1 MSSPVLFVLFIWLLL
16 FSFFFFSFAKIST
29 PQTQY
34 DTAVQDLKIF
44 CDSGAVVAQKHV
56 ELFRRDDTVVYICNY
71 RDWEVPCKSDEWELK
86 NAAMD
91 VECGAWNGAYSF
103 GESFFFFLERITK
116 Y

>member
-1 MSSPVLFVLFIWLLL
+1 M
-16 FSFFFFSFAKIST
+16 
-29 PQTQY
+29 
-34 DTAVQDLKIF
+34 QDLKIF

>member
-1 MSSPVLFVLFIWLLL
+1 MSSPVQSSSVCSVYLVIIVFFLL
-16 FSFFFFSFAKIST
+16 KIST

-71 RDWEVPCKSDEWELK
+71 RDWEVPCKSDEWDLK

-103 GESFFFFLERITK
+103 GGFSFWNA
-116 Y
+116 